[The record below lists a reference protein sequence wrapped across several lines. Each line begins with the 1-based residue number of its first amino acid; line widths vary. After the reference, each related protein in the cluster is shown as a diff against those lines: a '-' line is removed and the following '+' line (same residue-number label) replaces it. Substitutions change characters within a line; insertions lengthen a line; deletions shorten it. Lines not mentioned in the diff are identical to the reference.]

1 MNRLDARVLLIGESR
16 SVADLDLDGGGPCR
30 RSSRGLQR
38 GTGRS
43 RPRCGLQPGPRS
55 SNWLAVMVRT
65 GGSGVRVALILMVS
79 PCFCAFIDEGATA
92 GVDVRNHSHF
102 FNKSITTVSPLPKCV
117 NHDLHI
123 WGMIEPTTI
132 STTPRVAIISPSGP
146 PRFLAEPPSAALRRH
161 GRTRMRSLPLS
172 PHIRAWVST
181 SGRKPNPIAPP

>member
-1 MNRLDARVLLIGESR
+1 
-16 SVADLDLDGGGPCR
+16 
-30 RSSRGLQR
+30 
-38 GTGRS
+38 
-43 RPRCGLQPGPRS
+43 
-55 SNWLAVMVRT
+55 MVHT

-146 PRFLAEPPSAALRRH
+146 ARFWGEPPSIALRRH
-161 GRTRMRSLPLS
+161 GRSPMRSLPSGALLLVWDVTVLTGPTLGHRVRPLS
-172 PHIRAWVST
+172 KDAELTARRWLDQVADNPGFLDTLIEAARITDGWHHATPPHIQ
-181 SGRKPNPIAPP
+181 APYRTLHQ